1 MIEYILTWAR
11 RQPVFAF
18 YILAF
23 VITWLGWIPQAAHSH
38 GFFPFDSPLFY
49 VFGGIGPLVAA
60 LIVASALYGKRN
72 GEEVFKPLWYWRV
85 GIVWYIVALCGS
97 IAIMLTSVCLKGELA
112 QGLARLTPSFALI
125 LTFLKYL
132 LAAIPE
138 EVAWRG
144 FVLPRLQSHYSAL
157 ISSLIVGFLWTLWH
171 LPLLFIKGS
180 IMATYPLIPFFLGTI
195 ASAILYTWLY
205 NNSSGSVLIVTIFHA
220 VSNTVGPSAG
230 PEQTFVLILLAI
242 IIVISFG
249 PSHLSRRGKR
259 IVRKDW
265 LSPRGEAEDNLK

>member
-1 MIEYILTWAR
+1 MAIHILTRAKKK
-11 RQPVFAF
+11 PVLVF

-23 VITWLGWIPQAAHSH
+23 IVTWLGWVPQAAHSY
-38 GFFPFDSPLFY
+38 GLFPFDSPLFY

-60 LIVASALYGKRN
+60 LIVAYALYGKRN
-72 GEEVFKPLWYWRV
+72 GEEVFKPLLRWRV

-97 IAIMLTSVCLKGELA
+97 IAIMLASMALKGELA

-125 LTFLKYL
+125 TTFLIYL

-144 FVLPRLQSHYSAL
+144 FALPRLQSRYNAL
-157 ISSLIVGFLWTLWH
+157 MSSLIVGILWALWH

-195 ASAILYTWLY
+195 ASAVIYTWLY
-205 NNSSGSVLIVTIFHA
+205 NNSSGSVLNVTVFHA
-220 VSNTVGPSAG
+220 VSNTVGPNAG
-230 PEQTFVLILLAI
+230 VAQASVLILLAM
-242 IIVISFG
+242 IIVLAFG
-249 PSHLSRRGKR
+249 PVHLSRRGKR
-259 IVRKDW
+259 IVQYDLAGPLRE
-265 LSPRGEAEDNLK
+265 G